1 MENEITKMFGLLN
14 LSKPILED
22 NVTGKLVSF
31 KLNTSE
37 RNAILDGFNDKQ
49 MNDLIESA
57 NDYFRENEVVFYKN
71 SRWTNSAVLHQL
83 NVKEELARCQN
94 LESLENAL

>member
-37 RNAILDGFNDKQ
+37 RNAILNGFNDKQ
-49 MNDLIESA
+49 INDLIESA

-71 SRWTNSAVLHQL
+71 SRWSKFCRFTPA
-83 NVKEELARCQN
+83 KCERRIG
-94 LESLENAL
+94 SLSKFRIT